1 MSLTIVHGWHTVPML
16 PKRGSCRMVE
26 HQVGHAWPAVTPRQL
41 GVSQNT
47 AGGQMRTAWGWE
59 G

>member
-1 MSLTIVHGWHTVPML
+1 MSLTIAHGWHSVPML
-16 PKRGSCRMVE
+16 PKTGSCCTAE
-26 HQVGHAWPAVTPRQL
+26 HQVGHARPAVPPRQP
-41 GVSQNT
+41 GVSQNI